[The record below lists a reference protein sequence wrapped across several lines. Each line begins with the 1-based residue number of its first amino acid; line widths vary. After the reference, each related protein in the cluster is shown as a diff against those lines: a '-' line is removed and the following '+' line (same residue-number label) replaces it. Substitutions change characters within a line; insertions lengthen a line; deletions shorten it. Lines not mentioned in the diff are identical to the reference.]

1 LDEEYVKF
9 VDSIKSKRG
18 TLQALTSTLDV
29 GEVEVNQRKHAFAL
43 KYLDRTEARLLEIKE
58 KREDDAFDLKLHKTR
73 LQLLADIP
81 ITDDEIEN
89 VIKEDESVKELRERI
104 AKEEEELA
112 LAAKYLK
119 GGKESKLYKDLL
131 REIEGMKKD
140 LNQLREQLRDDTI
153 EKIRAN
159 RTGAIEAAILQL
171 EESLRVRKEQE
182 DQLQKKVENL
192 RARTRL

>member
-1 LDEEYVKF
+1 
-9 VDSIKSKRG
+9 
-18 TLQALTSTLDV
+18 
-29 GEVEVNQRKHAFAL
+29 
-43 KYLDRTEARLLEIKE
+43 
-58 KREDDAFDLKLHKTR
+58 
-73 LQLLADIP
+73 
-81 ITDDEIEN
+81 
-89 VIKEDESVKELRERI
+89 
-104 AKEEEELA
+104 A

-192 RARTRL
+192 RARTRLVSESSEEIDAIRAEIAAIENLTGQMAGEMDSLKLELKAPDRITRIGDSYTFPPTTSRKQVMSTWGAGAGAFGLVL